1 MLFCQSGKVSCRLH
15 WLVFSEI
22 YSDARCLTAAEQLRC
37 SWSMVNYTESSR
49 HQFTLKMLML
59 FKFTLNLPVY
69 NRLIVSR
76 GRKSATACVTSVS
89 APGPGGGWMI
99 VAARYSSILYGFFCF
114 MRLQMFSAS
123 KTSGLQAGQFST
135 WTPQVRCWFH

>member
-59 FKFTLNLPVY
+59 FKFTLNLAVY

-114 MRLQMFSAS
+114 EAPDVLS
-123 KTSGLQAGQFST
+123 
-135 WTPQVRCWFH
+135 